1 MHGRETGRRRFKDSA
16 AMQGTATFLDTPGH
30 AAFSAMRARGAQ
42 VTDIVVLVVAANDGV
57 MPQVSIPAARPAAQ
71 EHSWHLQRYWLLQRS
86 ESLAGTR
93 LCLQSGCLGCA

>member
-1 MHGRETGRRRFKDSA
+1 MHGRETGRRRSKDSA

-57 MPQVSIPAARPAAQ
+57 MPQVSIHTARPAAQ
-71 EHSWHLQRYWLLQRS
+71 AHSWHLHWCWQLQRFD
-86 ESLAGTR
+86 SLAGTSTPHGLQMSR
-93 LCLQSGCLGCA
+93 LC